1 MRLFVLG
8 AMMVAAGV
16 PFGAPASAD
25 PTPPPS
31 PGYQIP
37 TPAGREF
44 PGAQV
49 YPRVRRL
56 SREHRPKLRLAHHPC
71 SWGQNGTIGH
81 VAYQGGDLERVREE
95 RDNSIRE
102 LRARGLSIRKIASL
116 LDCKKST
123 VIQRHSRI
131 TRLSGVHAC
140 ELSQHCCAEGLN
152 GPWR

>member
-1 MRLFVLG
+1 VSHLG
-8 AMMVAAGV
+8 HLL
-16 PFGAPASAD
+16 APTRHHHHRPD
-25 PTPPPS
+25 TR
-31 PGYQIP
+31 YQRRQ
-37 TPAGREF
+37 GGKF

-71 SWGQNGTIGH
+71 SRGQNGTIGH
-81 VAYQGGDLERVREE
+81 VAYEGGDLERVREE

-123 VIQRHSRI
+123 VCDAI
-131 TRLSGVHAC
+131 HA
-140 ELSQHCCAEGLN
+140 LPG
-152 GPWR
+152 